1 MNVFCTIFLKIFF
14 SHIYIYN
21 SYVQM
26 DMGTI
31 FFLDSVCNS
40 SNYAPGRSQ
49 TCHVK
54 GSSLHLVNLHLQFNA
69 KSLTKKNVL

>member
-1 MNVFCTIFLKIFF
+1 MCKWIWGPF
-14 SHIYIYN
+14 
-21 SYVQM
+21 
-26 DMGTI
+26 